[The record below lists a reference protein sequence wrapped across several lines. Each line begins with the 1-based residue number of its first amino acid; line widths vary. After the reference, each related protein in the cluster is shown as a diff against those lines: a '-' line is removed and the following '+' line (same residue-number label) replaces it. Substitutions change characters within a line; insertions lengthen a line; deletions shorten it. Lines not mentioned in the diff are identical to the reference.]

1 MKRTLVLGPLDGAF
15 IIGDLLKFGADKVI
29 GGVPWGYSPIILEEE
44 IGNFFNDARKGF
56 KNGKLQPEVAY
67 LATKYALKFGGIF
80 DLDAS
85 VKMYEAIEDILDEG
99 GIPSYKNVMNAP
111 KALTGE
117 SSGRKS
123 RKRKVFY

>member
-1 MKRTLVLGPLDGAF
+1 MAAKYSIKLTGLV
-15 IIGDLLKFGADKVI
+15 
-29 GGVPWGYSPIILEEE
+29 
-44 IGNFFNDARKGF
+44 
-56 KNGKLQPEVAY
+56 
-67 LATKYALKFGGIF
+67 

-85 VKMYEAIEDILDEG
+85 VKMYEAIEDILDDG
-99 GIPSYKNVMNAP
+99 GIPSYENVLKVMNAP